1 MLKKEN
7 SCELKGL
14 ISDLNSLADPEQAEN
29 LSRFFK
35 TGRGQYGEGD
45 LFLGIK
51 VPVQRSLVKKFKALS
66 LDDAIKLLKS
76 KYHEHRLV
84 ALLLMVYRFE
94 KVADEVEQKE
104 IFEAYLANVKYIN
117 NWDLVDL
124 SAPNII
130 GGFLISRNRD
140 ILFKLAVSDDLWE
153 KRISV
158 LATYAF
164 IKRGE
169 VKDTFAI
176 ADLLMKDKHDLIHK
190 AAGWMLR
197 EAGKRVS
204 EKEEK
209 RFLETRYKS
218 MPRTMLRYAIERFSE
233 EDRTY
238 FMSR

>member
-1 MLKKEN
+1 MINIKD
-7 SCELKGL
+7 L
-14 ISDLNSLADPEQAEN
+14 ISELNSLADPKQAEN

-35 TGRGQYGEGD
+35 TGKGQYGEGD

-51 VPVQRSLVKKFKALS
+51 VPVQRTLVKKYKSLL
-66 LDDAIKLLKS
+66 LDDTLKLLKS

-94 KVADEVEQKE
+94 RVADEVEQKE

-124 SAPNII
+124 SAPNIV
-130 GGFLISRNRD
+130 GGFLANRKRD
-140 ILFKLAVSDDLWE
+140 ILYKLAVSNDLWE
-153 KRISV
+153 KRISI

-190 AAGWMLR
+190 AVGWMLR

-233 EDRTY
+233 SDKAH
-238 FMSR
+238 FMSRM

>member
-1 MLKKEN
+1 MINIKD
-7 SCELKGL
+7 L
-14 ISDLNSLADPEQAEN
+14 ISELNSLADPIQAEN

-35 TGRGQYGEGD
+35 TGKGQYGEGD

-51 VPVQRSLVKKFKALS
+51 VPVQRTLVKKYKSLTLTDAL
-66 LDDAIKLLKS
+66 KLLKS

-94 KVADEVEQKE
+94 RVADEVEQKD
-104 IFEAYLANVKYIN
+104 IFDAYLANVKYIN

-124 SAPNII
+124 SAPNIV
-130 GGFLISRNRD
+130 GGFLVSRKRD
-140 ILFKLAVSDDLWE
+140 ILYKLAVSKELWE
-153 KRISV
+153 KRISI

-190 AAGWMLR
+190 AVGWMLR

-209 RFLETRYKS
+209 KYLETRYRS

-233 EDRTY
+233 EDKAH